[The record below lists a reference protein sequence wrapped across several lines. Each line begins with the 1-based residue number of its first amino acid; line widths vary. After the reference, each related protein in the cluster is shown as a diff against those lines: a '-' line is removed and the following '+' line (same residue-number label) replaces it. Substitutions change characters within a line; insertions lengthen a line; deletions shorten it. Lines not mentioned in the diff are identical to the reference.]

1 MKKIFTT
8 IFLCA
13 GLFIYAQTGTVSG
26 NINDNSK
33 TITLPRIPVAPVTR
47 IIFCWMLDVGC
58 WMLNDF
64 YKNTVNYLELKFL
77 FL

>member
-1 MKKIFTT
+1 
-8 IFLCA
+8 
-13 GLFIYAQTGTVSG
+13 
-26 NINDNSK
+26 
-33 TITLPRIPVAPVTR
+33 
-47 IIFCWMLDVGC
+47 MLDVGC